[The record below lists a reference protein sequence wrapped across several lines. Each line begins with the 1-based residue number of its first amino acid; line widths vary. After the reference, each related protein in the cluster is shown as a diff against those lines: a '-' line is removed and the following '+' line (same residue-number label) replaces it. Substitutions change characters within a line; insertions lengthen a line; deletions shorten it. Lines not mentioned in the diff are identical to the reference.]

1 MSHFLTYAAV
11 YAVLEKDGKVYL
23 MRRANTG
30 YNDGL
35 YGLPSGH
42 VEEGENLFDA
52 MIRELKEE
60 TGLDVG
66 AKSLDIVHN
75 VYRLNPQRTYND
87 YFFACR
93 HFTGEPQNVE
103 PEKCDD
109 ARWFDK
115 DNLPEQLVPE
125 VKLALHCAGKGER
138 FSQLDL
144 RKEGRHDRAN

>member
-1 MSHFLTYAAV
+1 MGKFMTYTAV
-11 YAVLEKDGKVYL
+11 YAVLERDNRVYL

-30 YNDGL
+30 YNDGF

-42 VEEGENLFDA
+42 VEEGENLFEA
-52 MIRELKEE
+52 MAREIKEE

-66 AKSLDIVHN
+66 AGNLELVHN
-75 VYRLNPQRTYND
+75 VYRLNAQRTYND
-87 YFFACR
+87 YFFTCR
-93 HFTGEPQNVE
+93 HFAGEPRNLE

-115 DNLPEQLVPE
+115 NDLPGKLVPE
-125 VKLALHCAGKGER
+125 VKLALHCVAKGEH

-144 RKEGRHDRAN
+144 RKEVR